1 MARKDVQAC
10 EIGYPAL
17 KNEQNRC
24 LMLKYKHKYLCKE
37 KRWEPKGFL

>member
-24 LMLKYKHKYLCKE
+24 LMLKYKHKFTKFSAQDH
-37 KRWEPKGFL
+37 K